1 MRAFKTVVIAFG
13 FATMQAFLRA
23 MLVRADADV
32 KASLDP
38 QGSGDALTFH
48 LREGLFIARKN

>member
-1 MRAFKTVVIAFG
+1 MEFKPWA
-13 FATMQAFLRA
+13 ARHDRNMQAFLRA
-23 MLVRADADV
+23 MLEQAAPDA

-48 LREGLFIARKN
+48 LREGLFIARKG